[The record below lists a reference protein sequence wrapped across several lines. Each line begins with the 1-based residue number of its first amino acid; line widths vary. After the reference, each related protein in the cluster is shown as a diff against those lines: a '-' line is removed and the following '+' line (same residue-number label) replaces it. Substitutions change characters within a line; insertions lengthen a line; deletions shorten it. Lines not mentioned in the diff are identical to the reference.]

1 MGNGLGIGM
10 MILII
15 CLAFA
20 AIVICFGAMNFVR
33 RRHQKHIG
41 LGRKTK
47 IKSEEEE
54 EGCADMLNL
63 TDSKQQYDMNTIE
76 LENEIEPKYVHSNDE
91 DDTEIDFDDEEMPM
105 TEVLD
110 DYDTALR

>member
-20 AIVICFGAMNFVR
+20 AIVICFGAMAFVR

-54 EGCADMLNL
+54 EGCADTLNL
-63 TDSKQQYDMNTIE
+63 TASIGPTTHSKQQYDMGTIE
-76 LENEIEPKYVHSNDE
+76 LGNEIEPKYLHSND
-91 DDTEIDFDDEEMPM
+91 DVTEDEES
-105 TEVLD
+105 L
-110 DYDTALR
+110 A